1 MRLDRAE
8 GDEQGLALLWANTGD
23 MVQGRTER
31 TLGALLAMVFERE
44 AVGFV
49 AQHLQQAQAG
59 RGLGQQQGIALVRQE
74 DFLEPLGEADDGFGR
89 RCLVRAGRRPRW

>member
-1 MRLDRAE
+1 MRTNA
-8 GDEQGLALLWANTGD
+8 GDV
-23 MVQGRTER
+23 VQGGAECA
-31 TLGALLAMVFERE
+31 LGALLAVVLERE

-74 DFLEPLGEADDGFGR
+74 DFLEALGEADDG
-89 RCLVRAGRRPRW
+89 LVCDV